1 MTWEI
6 LIMVNTSL
14 FALVLAVIDFK
25 SKILPNKYV
34 LALAATSI
42 VLISTASRFNI
53 ETIFKS
59 IYMSILIF
67 VAYLAMY
74 FFSKK
79 TFGLGDVKYSF
90 ALSLP
95 ATFLFGIN
103 QTINMHVSAF
113 ILGGIIALVLL
124 ISKKVSKNHAIAFG
138 PFMSV
143 SYFLFLVL
151 SL

>member
-1 MTWEI
+1 M
-6 LIMVNTSL
+6 
-14 FALVLAVIDFK
+14 AA
-25 SKILPNKYV
+25 SK
-34 LALAATSI
+34 
-42 VLISTASRFNI
+42 FNI
-53 ETIFKS
+53 EVIFKS
-59 IYMSILIF
+59 ICVSILIF
-67 VAYLAMY
+67 LAYLAM
-74 FFSKK
+74 FFISKK

-113 ILGGIIALVLL
+113 ILGGIIALILL
-124 ISKKVSKNHAIAFG
+124 VSKKVSKNHAIAFG

>member
-1 MTWEI
+1 
-6 LIMVNTSL
+6 MVNTSL
-14 FALVLAVIDFK
+14 FAIVLAVIDFK

-34 LALAATSI
+34 LALAITSI
-42 VLISTASRFNI
+42 VLISVASKFNI
-53 ETIFKS
+53 EVIVRS
-59 IYMSILIF
+59 IYISILIF
-67 VAYLAMY
+67 LAYLAMY

-95 ATFLFGIN
+95 ATYLFGIN

>member
-6 LIMVNTSL
+6 LIMVNTSF

-25 SKILPNKYV
+25 SKLLPNKYV
-34 LALAATSI
+34 VALSITSI
-42 VLISTASRFNI
+42 IFVGFATNFDF
-53 ETIFKS
+53 ETIFKA
-59 IYMSILIF
+59 IYVSSLIF
-67 VAYLAMY
+67 MAYLIM
-74 FFSKK
+74 FFLSKK
-79 TFGLGDVKYSF
+79 TFGLGDVKFSF
-90 ALSLP
+90 ALSIP
-95 ATFLFGIN
+95 AVFLFGIR
-103 QTINMHVSAF
+103 QTINMHISAF
-113 ILGGIIALVLL
+113 VIGGIVALLLL

>member
-1 MTWEI
+1 
-6 LIMVNTSL
+6 MVNTSL
-14 FALVLAVIDFK
+14 FAIVLAVIDFK

-34 LALAATSI
+34 LALAITSI
-42 VLISTASRFNI
+42 VLISVESKFNI
-53 ETIFKS
+53 EVIVRS
-59 IYMSILIF
+59 IYISILIF

>member
-1 MTWEI
+1 
-6 LIMVNTSL
+6 MVNTSL
-14 FALVLAVIDFK
+14 FALVLAIIDYK

-34 LALAATSI
+34 LALAVTSL
-42 VLISTASRFNI
+42 VLISVASKFNI
-53 ETIFKS
+53 EVIVRS
-59 IYMSILIF
+59 IYVSILIF
-67 VAYLAMY
+67 LAYLAMY

>member
-59 IYMSILIF
+59 IYVSFLIF
-67 VAYLAMY
+67 LAYLAMY

-103 QTINMHVSAF
+103 QTINMHISAF

>member
-1 MTWEI
+1 
-6 LIMVNTSL
+6 MVNTSL
-14 FALVLAVIDFK
+14 FALVLALIDFR

-34 LALAATSI
+34 LALAVTSI
-42 VLISTASRFNI
+42 VLISAASRFNI
-53 ETIFKS
+53 ETIFRS
-59 IYMSILIF
+59 IYVSMIIF
-67 VAYLAMY
+67 VAYLIM
-74 FFSKK
+74 FFLSKR

-95 ATFLFGIN
+95 AVFLFGIS

-113 ILGGIIALVLL
+113 ILGGIVALVLL

>member
-1 MTWEI
+1 
-6 LIMVNTSL
+6 MVNTSL
-14 FALVLAVIDFK
+14 FAIVLAIIDYK

-34 LALAATSI
+34 LALAITSI
-42 VLISTASRFNI
+42 VLISVESKFNI
-53 ETIFKS
+53 EVIVRS
-59 IYMSILIF
+59 IYISILIF

-95 ATFLFGIN
+95 ATYLFGIN

>member
-14 FALVLAVIDFK
+14 LALVLAIIDYK

-34 LALAATSI
+34 LALAVTSI
-42 VLISTASRFNI
+42 VLISVASKFNI
-53 ETIFKS
+53 EVIVRS
-59 IYMSILIF
+59 IYISILIF

-95 ATFLFGIN
+95 ATYLFGIN

-113 ILGGIIALVLL
+113 ILGGIIALVIL

-143 SYFLFLVL
+143 SYFLFFVL

>member
-1 MTWEI
+1 
-6 LIMVNTSL
+6 MVNTSL

-42 VLISTASRFNI
+42 VLISVASKFNI
-53 ETIFKS
+53 EVIVRS
-59 IYMSILIF
+59 IYISILIF
-67 VAYLAMY
+67 LAYLAMY

>member
-1 MTWEI
+1 
-6 LIMVNTSL
+6 MVNTSW
-14 FALVLAVIDFK
+14 FALVLAIIDYK

-34 LALAATSI
+34 LALAVTSI
-42 VLISTASRFNI
+42 VLISVASKFNI
-53 ETIFKS
+53 EVIVRS
-59 IYMSILIF
+59 IYVSILIF
-67 VAYLAMY
+67 LAYLAMY
-74 FFSKK
+74 FLSKK

-113 ILGGIIALVLL
+113 ILGGIIALIQL

>member
-1 MTWEI
+1 
-6 LIMVNTSL
+6 MVNTSF
-14 FALVLAVIDFK
+14 FALVLAIIDFK

-34 LALAATSI
+34 LALSISSIIIIGIATD
-42 VLISTASRFNI
+42 FNF

-59 IYMSILIF
+59 IYVSIIIF
-67 VAYLAMY
+67 IAYLMMFY
-74 FFSKK
+74 LSKR

-90 ALSLP
+90 ALSIP
-95 ATFLFGIN
+95 SVFLFGIS
-103 QTINMHVSAF
+103 QTINMHVFAF
-113 ILGGIIALVLL
+113 ILGGIVSLVLL

>member
-1 MTWEI
+1 
-6 LIMVNTSL
+6 MVNTSL
-14 FALVLAVIDFK
+14 FALVLALIDFR

-34 LALAATSI
+34 LALAVTSI
-42 VLISTASRFNI
+42 VLISAASRFNI
-53 ETIFKS
+53 ETIFRS
-59 IYMSILIF
+59 IYVSFLIF
-67 VAYLAMY
+67 LAYLAMY

-95 ATFLFGIN
+95 AVFLFGIS
-103 QTINMHVSAF
+103 QTLNMHVSAF
-113 ILGGIIALVLL
+113 ILGGIVALVLL

>member
-1 MTWEI
+1 
-6 LIMVNTSL
+6 MVNTSL
-14 FALVLAVIDFK
+14 FAIVLAVIDFK

-34 LALAATSI
+34 LALAITSI
-42 VLISTASRFNI
+42 VLISVASKFNI
-53 ETIFKS
+53 EVIVRS
-59 IYMSILIF
+59 IYISILIF

-95 ATFLFGIN
+95 ATYLFGIN

>member
-1 MTWEI
+1 
-6 LIMVNTSL
+6 MVNTSL
-14 FALVLAVIDFK
+14 FAIVLAVIDFK

-34 LALAATSI
+34 FALAITSI
-42 VLISTASRFNI
+42 VLISVESKFNI
-53 ETIFKS
+53 EVIVKS
-59 IYMSILIF
+59 IYISILIF

-113 ILGGIIALVLL
+113 IIGGIIALALL

>member
-34 LALAATSI
+34 LALAVTSI
-42 VLISTASRFNI
+42 VLISIASKFNI
-53 ETIFKS
+53 EVIVRS
-59 IYMSILIF
+59 IYISILIF

>member
-1 MTWEI
+1 
-6 LIMVNTSL
+6 MVNTSL

-59 IYMSILIF
+59 IYVSFLIF
-67 VAYLAMY
+67 LAYLAMY

-95 ATFLFGIN
+95 AVFLFGIS

-113 ILGGIIALVLL
+113 ILGGIVALVLL

>member
-1 MTWEI
+1 
-6 LIMVNTSL
+6 MVNTSL
-14 FALVLAVIDFK
+14 FALVLAVIDFR

-34 LALAATSI
+34 LALAITSI
-42 VLISTASRFNI
+42 VLISVESKFNI
-53 ETIFKS
+53 EVIVKS
-59 IYMSILIF
+59 IYISILIF

-95 ATFLFGIN
+95 ATYLFGIN

>member
-1 MTWEI
+1 
-6 LIMVNTSL
+6 MVNTSL
-14 FALVLAVIDFK
+14 FAVVLAVIDFK

-34 LALAATSI
+34 LALSITSI
-42 VLISTASRFNI
+42 FLIGLASDFNFEMI
-53 ETIFKS
+53 IKS
-59 IYMSILIF
+59 IYVSFIIFLVYLI
-67 VAYLAMY
+67 M
-74 FFSKK
+74 FFLSKR

-95 ATFLFGIN
+95 AVFLFGVN

-113 ILGGIIALVLL
+113 ILGGIVALVLL

>member
-1 MTWEI
+1 
-6 LIMVNTSL
+6 MVNTSL
-14 FALVLAVIDFK
+14 FALVLAIIDFR

-34 LALAATSI
+34 LALAVTSI
-42 VLISTASRFNI
+42 VLISVASKFNI
-53 ETIFKS
+53 EVIVRS
-59 IYMSILIF
+59 IYVSILIF
-67 VAYLAMY
+67 LAYLAMY
-74 FFSKK
+74 FLSKK

-138 PFMSV
+138 PFMTV

>member
-1 MTWEI
+1 
-6 LIMVNTSL
+6 MVNTSI
-14 FALVLAVIDFK
+14 FALVLGIIDFK

-34 LALAATSI
+34 LALAVTS
-42 VLISTASRFNI
+42 LIFVILASNFDF
-53 ETIFKS
+53 ETIFRS
-59 IYMSILIF
+59 IYVSLIIF
-67 VAYLAMY
+67 VAYLIMY
-74 FFSKK
+74 FLSKK

-90 ALSLP
+90 ALSLS
-95 ATFLFGIN
+95 AVFLFGVS

-113 ILGGIIALVLL
+113 ILGGIVALVLL

>member
-1 MTWEI
+1 
-6 LIMVNTSL
+6 MVNTSA
-14 FALVLAVIDFK
+14 FALLLALIDFK

-34 LALAATSI
+34 LALSITSLI
-42 VLISTASRFNI
+42 LISLASNFNLESI
-53 ETIFKS
+53 SRS
-59 IYMSILIF
+59 IYVSIIIFIVYLI
-67 VAYLAMY
+67 M
-74 FFSKK
+74 FFLSKR

-95 ATFLFGIN
+95 AVFLFGVS

-113 ILGGIIALVLL
+113 ILGGIVALALL

>member
-1 MTWEI
+1 
-6 LIMVNTSL
+6 MVNTSL

-34 LALAATSI
+34 LALAITSI
-42 VLISTASRFNI
+42 VLISAASRFNI
-53 ETIFKS
+53 ETIFRS
-59 IYMSILIF
+59 IYVSFLTF
-67 VAYLAMY
+67 LAYLAMY

-103 QTINMHVSAF
+103 QTINMHVTAF
-113 ILGGIIALVLL
+113 ILGGIVALVLL

>member
-1 MTWEI
+1 
-6 LIMVNTSL
+6 MVNTSL

-34 LALAATSI
+34 LALSITSI
-42 VLISTASRFNI
+42 IIIGIATDFNF

-59 IYMSILIF
+59 IYVSITIF
-67 VAYLAMY
+67 IAYLMMFY
-74 FFSKK
+74 LSKR

-90 ALSLP
+90 ALSIP
-95 ATFLFGIN
+95 AVFLFGIN

-113 ILGGIIALVLL
+113 ILGGIVSLVLL

>member
-1 MTWEI
+1 
-6 LIMVNTSL
+6 MVNTSL
-14 FALVLAVIDFK
+14 FALILAVIDLK

-34 LALAATSI
+34 LALAITSI
-42 VLISTASRFNI
+42 IFISFATEFNR
-53 ETIFKS
+53 ETTFRS
-59 IYMSILIF
+59 IYVSFIIF
-67 VAYLAMY
+67 IAYLIM
-74 FFSKK
+74 FFLSKK

-95 ATFLFGIN
+95 SVFLFGIS

-113 ILGGIIALVLL
+113 VLGGLVALVLL

>member
-1 MTWEI
+1 
-6 LIMVNTSL
+6 MVNTSL

-59 IYMSILIF
+59 IYTSILIF
-67 VAYLAMY
+67 LAYLAMY